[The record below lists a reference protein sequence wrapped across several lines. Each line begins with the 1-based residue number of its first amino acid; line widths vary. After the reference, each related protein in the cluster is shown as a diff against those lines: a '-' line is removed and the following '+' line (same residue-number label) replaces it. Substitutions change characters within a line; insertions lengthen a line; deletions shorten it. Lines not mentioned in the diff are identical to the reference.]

1 MGNNKKGI
9 LILGHGSNRSQA
21 NEIVFTLVDKL
32 KDRLGTGLVEPAF
45 MELAQ
50 PDIPSGIRALVE
62 KGCKSIFA
70 YSFFLVRG
78 HHYTQD
84 LPRIIESSIKEYNDG
99 IEVTL
104 NEPMGTN
111 PKLVDLIEEELE
123 NVLVKS
129 DNVENV
135 KPEEIERVSME
146 IIETKL
152 KGFDVQEEYKPI
164 VKRVIHTTA
173 DLSFADSLRFH
184 PDAVRRGIE
193 AFKNGCDIITDV
205 NMVKAGIIK
214 RYGHKVICNISEDYV
229 LEDAKKGNLTRTA
242 YAMRRLKDKMDG
254 SVLAIGNAPTALK
267 TVITMVREDGIRPAL
282 IVGVP
287 VGFVDAAHSKMLLE
301 RLTVPYIT
309 NVGRR
314 GGSPVA
320 CAIVNALIIL
330 AFKQE
335 CKC

>member
-1 MGNNKKGI
+1 MENKKGI

-21 NEIVFTLVDKL
+21 NEIVFTLVTKL
-32 KDRLGTGLVEPAF
+32 KSRLGTGLVEPAF

-62 KGCKSIFA
+62 KGCRDIFA

-78 HHYTQD
+78 HHYTND
-84 LPRIIESSIKEYNDG
+84 LPRIIENSIKEYNNSV
-99 IEVTL
+99 EVTL

-123 NVLVKS
+123 NVLIKS
-129 DNVENV
+129 DNADSI
-135 KPEEIERVSME
+135 KPEDIERVSME
-146 IIETKL
+146 IIEARL
-152 KGFDVQEEYKPI
+152 NGFDVPEEQKPI
-164 VKRVIHTTA
+164 IKRVIHTTA

-184 PDAVRRGIE
+184 PDAVRNGQE
-193 AFKNGCDIITDV
+193 AIRKKCDIITDV

-214 RYGHKVICNISEDYV
+214 KYGHNIICNISEDCV
-229 LEDAKKGNLTRTA
+229 IEDARKENLTRAA
-242 YAMRRLKDKMDG
+242 YAMKRLQDKMDG
-254 SVLAIGNAPTALK
+254 SIIAIGNAPTALK
-267 TVITMVREDGIRPAL
+267 AVITMVHENSIKPAL

-287 VGFVDAAHSKMLLE
+287 VGFVGAAHSKILLE
-301 RLTVPYIT
+301 GLTVPYIT
-309 NVGRR
+309 NIGRR

-330 AFKQE
+330 AFK
-335 CKC
+335 